1 MSCSKATSAKDSGD
15 IPCVIKTLKSDEIR
29 QYYDK
34 KQYPQAFY
42 LLAMVDYLSREHRL
56 PLYNAYNDMRK
67 QKLADPIY
75 PQNILTLAKVK
86 EDDSILSD
94 SLEKAIPEFR
104 RFDIAENEIWHYQ
117 YKSGSAGMS
126 HTGAAAFIQYYDGNN
141 TFDSRSAASIL
152 LSICGWQ

>member
-1 MSCSKATSAKDSGD
+1 MSCSKATS
-15 IPCVIKTLKSDEIR
+15 VIEFIIETLKSNKIR

-75 PQNILTLAKVK
+75 PQSILALAKVM

-104 RFDIAENEIWHYQ
+104 RFNIAENEVRYVV
-117 YKSGSAGMS
+117 
-126 HTGAAAFIQYYDGNN
+126 
-141 TFDSRSAASIL
+141 
-152 LSICGWQ
+152 

>member
-1 MSCSKATSAKDSGD
+1 MC
-15 IPCVIKTLKSDEIR
+15 
-29 QYYDK
+29 
-34 KQYPQAFY
+34 
-42 LLAMVDYLSREHRL
+42 
-56 PLYNAYNDMRK
+56 NAYNDMRK
-67 QKLADPIY
+67 QKFADPIY

-126 HTGAAAFIQYYDGNN
+126 HTGAAAFIQYYDGNH

>member
-1 MSCSKATSAKDSGD
+1 
-15 IPCVIKTLKSDEIR
+15 
-29 QYYDK
+29 
-34 KQYPQAFY
+34 
-42 LLAMVDYLSREHRL
+42 
-56 PLYNAYNDMRK
+56 MRK
-67 QKLADPIY
+67 QKFADPIY

-117 YKSGSAGMS
+117 YKRGSAGMS